1 MAFSVRLLLKGSHLR
16 WLLQLLAVVGVVFL
30 QDHAFA
36 AIFAP
41 VCDPSATTMPVAAP
55 PSEGDSGEIDVWDC
69 GDRPFSGREPSC
81 NAAPTRGGEGEIGS
95 VSAST
100 PVAPAW
106 RAHLPTRPSQ
116 KRLSWGESSST
127 PLPTGYA
134 TGPFRPPRLTKVA

>member
-1 MAFSVRLLLKGSHLR
+1 MPFSIRLLLKGSHLR

-30 QDHAFA
+30 QNHAFA

-69 GDRPFSGREPSC
+69 GDTAFSERGPSF
-81 NAAPTRGGEGEIGS
+81 NAVPSRGGEGEIGS
-95 VSAST
+95 ASAST

-106 RAHLPTRPSQ
+106 KTHLPARPIQ
-116 KRLSWGESSST
+116 KRLIWGESSST

-134 TGPFRPPRLTKVA
+134 TGPFRPPRLTKLP